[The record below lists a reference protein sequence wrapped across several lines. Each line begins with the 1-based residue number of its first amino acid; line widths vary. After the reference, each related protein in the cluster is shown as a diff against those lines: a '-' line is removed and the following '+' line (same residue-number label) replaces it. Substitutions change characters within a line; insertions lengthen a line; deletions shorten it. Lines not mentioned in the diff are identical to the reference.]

1 MCIRDR
7 LTAFGVVSLGFL
19 SSCAG
24 IVSSNGNKDTGDGQQ
39 NLNAEQL
46 DLIASLTENEKY
58 FNSNYVSTIS
68 GLQSEDKVHLI
79 ITMEKESLSDLYENS
94 KKDAFCFRCFC
105 NIFFMH

>member
-1 MCIRDR
+1 MRKFKQL

-79 ITMEKESLSDLYENS
+79 ITMEKNRCQIFMKTV
-94 KKDAFCFRCFC
+94 KKM
-105 NIFFMH
+105 NMIL